1 MSHLLPSKIPPA
13 PAMATVTDRS
23 VLIDRGIATA
33 IDLGLCYVLLELPLI
48 YIASQAFPSAY
59 EAIGPTGILL
69 SLVFL
74 LPIYITYSFVFEW
87 QVSRTPG
94 KVNRGLVVVM
104 ADGRPLTLWAAAL
117 RNFLRYIDF
126 IGVPPFVLGVF
137 SVLFAGGRRVGD
149 LAAKTVVVRARAPD
163 PPHFDAHGGA
173 PANASEGPS

>member
-13 PAMATVTDRS
+13 PAMATVADRS
-23 VLIDRGIATA
+23 VLVDRGIATA
-33 IDLGLCYVLLELPLI
+33 IDLALCYFLI
-48 YIASQAFPSAY
+48 EVPAVYLIGQGFPTVF
-59 EAIGPTGILL
+59 EQIGPTGIVL

-117 RNFLRYIDF
+117 RNFLRYVDF
-126 IGVPPFVLGVF
+126 IGVPPFVLGVA
-137 SVLFAGGRRVGD
+137 SVLLAGGRRVGD
-149 LAAKTVVVRARAPD
+149 LAAKTVVVRARPPD
-163 PPHFDAHGGA
+163 TSAFADHIDASVESREGA
-173 PANASEGPS
+173 R